1 MKFRYVI
8 LVVIALVVLGA
19 VEGFFIHK
27 YFFGEAQ
34 SEVVT
39 QCSRANVMGELKASN
54 LEEYGD
60 RVVYWEDE
68 VYCGDFCFE
77 IVLASI
83 PWKEGL
89 QKGFAVYN
97 HVLEGEDKLEVFELA
112 PLDSDSLSYELW
124 FWEGK
129 ARVDINGETFY
140 TYMNESLTPSVRK
153 VSSSVELYEY

>member
-8 LVVIALVVLGA
+8 LIVIALVVLGA

-27 YFFGEAQ
+27 YFFSQAQ

-39 QCSRANVMGELKASN
+39 QCSRANAMGELKASH
-54 LEEYGD
+54 LEDYGD

-68 VYCGDFCFE
+68 VYCGNFCFE
-77 IVLASI
+77 VILASI

-97 HVLEGEDKLEVFELA
+97 HVLEEESKLEIFELA

-124 FWEGK
+124 FWEGL
-129 ARVDINGETFY
+129 AEVEINGDTFY
-140 TYMNESLTPSVRK
+140 TYLNEGLEPYVSK
-153 VSSSVELYEY
+153 VQSSIELYEY